1 MTLGDFEILPGVVIN
16 VDDPLNQGRVKACA
30 PGLFDTSTMEMDDL
44 FWINPFMMIGQQ
56 SFSKMELNS
65 KIWILHNPA
74 NYFEY
79 WYIPMFEINTNA
91 PQVMDMNSDV
101 LLSRSING
109 ETVQLYYSKEAGFNI
124 SIGEN
129 HIKLTS
135 DAKLDIAVG
144 AASITASESG
154 INIQQKDQ
162 PLHPAAKAD
171 EIVSALN
178 SFCLD
183 LLSLANAAMANP
195 YTASLAAPLQNAV
208 YNLQPKLASFKS
220 SFVNIS

>member
-16 VDDPLNQGRVKACA
+16 TDDPLNQGRVKACA

-79 WYIPMFEINTNA
+79 WYIPMFEINQNS
-91 PQVMDMNSDV
+91 PEVMSMNSDV

-109 ETVQLYYSKEAGFNI
+109 ETVQLYYSKEDGFNI
-124 SIGEN
+124 NIGN
-129 HIKLTS
+129 SHIKLS
-135 DAKLDIAVG
+135 SEGVLDINASG
-144 AASITASESG
+144 AIINASKSG
-154 INIQQKDQ
+154 INLQQADQ
-162 PLHPAAKAD
+162 QLHPAAKAD
-171 EIVSALN
+171 EIIKALN
-178 SFCLD
+178 EFC
-183 LLSLANAAMANP
+183 ANLTSIASIATGNP
-195 YTASLAAPLQNAV
+195 YTACLAFPIMNASKSLQS
-208 YNLQPKLASFKS
+208 KLESFKS
-220 SFVNIS
+220 TFVNIS